1 MPELSI
7 RSLSSKILMVLLAFT
22 ASLTAVYIV
31 LSSRVE
37 VIDNTLINTL
47 NVSKSSVSVLKINKE
62 IVELQRDISVFSSSG
77 SPAIYEKVQA
87 NQKLINTRLL
97 EIKSKAQSEVE
108 KQLIDSL
115 LEIVSRYGSNLSVL
129 MQRYQ
134 ERKYLLQIQ
143 LPEVFKEAE
152 VYLRLFLNNSDSS
165 QDKITIYQLLDLWLT
180 LYRDANLYLTQKD
193 YKKKKAV
200 LDGLEKIENKL
211 LFSNKVSGDITS
223 NLQAQV
229 HKFRDAFNKS
239 IQANRNYLT
248 LVNVVMAGDA
258 VEFSN
263 LVDKLRTDSLSR
275 LDYIRNTAEEK
286 VLDFERIIKISM
298 AVGLLFLVFFVLF
311 FHFHI
316 IRSIK
321 RLTENF
327 QHCIE
332 GNLSD
337 EIKGLERKDE
347 IGTLANAA
355 NQFKLLSE
363 ALIEAKQVAEHTSKI
378 KSDFLANMSHE
389 IRTPMN
395 GILGMV
401 RQLRQTDLNKEQIN
415 MLELVDS
422 SGKSL
427 LVILND
433 ILDLSKIEAG
443 KIELESQPFALN
455 KLLYELEHTGKTLN
469 KSSSAKLI
477 IENNIPI
484 KLNVLA
490 GDVVRLKQVLLNL
503 LSNAIKFTEQG
514 TVKLLVE
521 VQEENVDKAQLKFSV
536 IDTGIGIPQDRIEML
551 FEAFSQADT
560 SITRRFG
567 GTGLGLTISNK
578 LLDLMNS
585 RLEVES
591 RLGEGS
597 TFSFTVTFPISELV
611 NEDIDSQFQEIKLTI
626 NRDIEILLVEDNKIN
641 QIVTKSMLK
650 DMGLENIIIA
660 ENGLEAVE
668 FCKAEKFGLILMDMQ
683 MPEMDGPTAAQHIRK
698 YRDYR
703 DIPIIA
709 LTANV
714 LEQDKKRCLEVGMS
728 AFISKPIDHHEFVQV
743 VYKALKQPDS
753 KASSSQI
760 NLA

>member
-1 MPELSI
+1 MPIFSI
-7 RSLSSKILMVLLAFT
+7 RSLSSKILLVLLAFA
-22 ASLTAVYIV
+22 ASLTAVYLF
-31 LSSRVE
+31 LSSHVE
-37 VIDNTLINTL
+37 VVDNTLTSTL
-47 NVSKSSVSVLKINKE
+47 NVSKNSVSVLKINKE

-77 SPAIYEKVQA
+77 SSAIYEKVVSNHAKITIKLTEIQA
-87 NQKLINTRLL
+87 KVP
-97 EIKSKAQSEVE
+97 SEEE
-108 KQLIDSL
+108 KRLIDFL
-115 LEIVSRYGSNLSVL
+115 LEIVNRYGSNLSVL

-134 ERKYLLQIQ
+134 ERKHLLETQ
-143 LPEVFKEAE
+143 LPEVFTKAEA
-152 VYLRLFLNNSDSS
+152 YLRPQLAGDDIS
-165 QDKITIYQLLDLWLT
+165 QKKITIYQILDLWMT

-200 LDGLEKIENKL
+200 FDGLAEIDRRLLIGKELSDENVAK
-211 LFSNKVSGDITS
+211 
-223 NLQAQV
+223 LQALS
-229 HKFRDAFNKS
+229 HRFRDVFNGS

-263 LVDKLRTDSLSR
+263 LVDKLRADSLTR
-275 LDYIRNTAEEK
+275 LDNIRNAAEAKILEF
-286 VLDFERIIKISM
+286 DRMIKSAM
-298 AVGLLFLVFFVLF
+298 VVGILFLVFFVLF

-321 RLTENF
+321 RLTKNF

-332 GNLSD
+332 GDLSD
-337 EIKGLERKDE
+337 EIKDLDRKDE

-363 ALIEAKQVAEHTSKI
+363 ALIEAKRVAEHTSKI

-401 RQLRQTDLNKEQIN
+401 RQLRNTGLNKNQMD

-443 KIELESQPFALN
+443 KIELESQPFEIE
-455 KLLYELEHTGKTLN
+455 KLLYELEQTGKTLN
-469 KSSSAKLI
+469 KSSSAELTI
-477 IENNIPI
+477 MNTVPAN
-484 KLNVLA
+484 LRVFD
-490 GDVVRLKQVLLNL
+490 GDVIRLKQVLLNL

-514 TVKLLVE
+514 TVKLR
-521 VQEENVDKAQLKFSV
+521 VDLQKQDASNATLKFSV
-536 IDTGIGIPQDRIEML
+536 SDTGIGIPQDRIEKL

-578 LLDLMNS
+578 LLDLMDS
-585 RLEVES
+585 KLEVES
-591 RLGEGS
+591 RVGEGS
-597 TFSFTVTFPISELV
+597 TFSFTITLPVSKGVDKKEAPKYQKLSRNVTE
-611 NEDIDSQFQEIKLTI
+611 N
-626 NRDIEILLVEDNKIN
+626 IEVLLVEDNKVN

-650 DMGLENIIIA
+650 DLGLVNITLA
-660 ENGLEAVE
+660 ENGLEAVQLCE
-668 FCKAEKFGLILMDMQ
+668 EQDFALILMDMQ
-683 MPEMDGPTAAQHIRK
+683 MPKMDGPTAAQHIRK
-698 YRDYR
+698 LRNYP

-714 LEQDKKRCLEVGMS
+714 LEQDKKRCFEVGMN
-728 AFISKPIDHHEFVQV
+728 AFISKPIDYQAFVEAISRAIEKPGV
-743 VYKALKQPDS
+743 THSP
-753 KASSSQI
+753 SQSGS
-760 NLA
+760 A

>member
-1 MPELSI
+1 MPIFSI
-7 RSLSSKILMVLLAFT
+7 RSLSSKILLVLLAFA
-22 ASLTAVYIV
+22 ASLTAVHLF

-37 VIDNTLINTL
+37 VVDNTLTSTL
-47 NVSKSSVSVLKINKE
+47 NVSKNSVSVLKINKE

-77 SPAIYEKVQA
+77 SPAIYEKVMSNHAQITIKLTEIQA
-87 NQKLINTRLL
+87 KV
-97 EIKSKAQSEVE
+97 QSEEE
-108 KQLIDSL
+108 KRLIDFL
-115 LEIVSRYGSNLSVL
+115 LEIVNRYGSNLSVL

-134 ERKYLLQIQ
+134 ERKHLLETQ
-143 LPEVFKEAE
+143 LPEVFTEAE
-152 VYLRLFLNNSDSS
+152 TYLRPQLADDDIS
-165 QDKITIYQLLDLWLT
+165 QKKITIYQILDLWMT

-193 YKKKKAV
+193 YKKKKSV
-200 LDGLEKIENKL
+200 FDGLAEIERRL
-211 LFSNKVSGDITS
+211 LISQELGDENVTK
-223 NLQAQV
+223 LQALA
-229 HKFRDAFNKS
+229 HRFRDVFNSS
-239 IQANRNYLT
+239 IQANRNYLA

-263 LVDKLRTDSLSR
+263 LVDKLRADSLTK
-275 LDYIRNTAEEK
+275 LDNIRNTAEAKILEF
-286 VLDFERIIKISM
+286 DRIVKSAM
-298 AVGLLFLVFFVLF
+298 AVGILFLVFFVLF

-321 RLTENF
+321 RLTKNF

-332 GNLSD
+332 GDLSD
-337 EIKGLERKDE
+337 EIKDLDRKDE

-363 ALIEAKQVAEHTSKI
+363 ALIEAKRVAEHTSKI

-401 RQLRQTDLNKEQIN
+401 RQLRNTGLNKNQMD

-443 KIELESQPFALN
+443 KIELESQPFEIE
-455 KLLYELEHTGKTLN
+455 KLLYELEQTGKTLN
-469 KSSSAKLI
+469 KSSSAELTI
-477 IENNIPI
+477 MNTVPAN
-484 KLNVLA
+484 LRVFD
-490 GDVVRLKQVLLNL
+490 GDVIRLKQVLLNL

-514 TVKLLVE
+514 TVKLR
-521 VQEENVDKAQLKFSV
+521 VDLQKQGASNATLKFSV
-536 IDTGIGIPQDRIEML
+536 SDTGIGIPRDRIEKL

-578 LLDLMNS
+578 LLDLMDS
-585 RLEVES
+585 KLEVES
-591 RLGEGS
+591 RVGEGS
-597 TFSFTVTFPISELV
+597 TFSFTITLPVSKGVDKKEAPKCQKLSRAVTE
-611 NEDIDSQFQEIKLTI
+611 N
-626 NRDIEILLVEDNKIN
+626 IEVLLVEDNKVN

-650 DMGLENIIIA
+650 DLGLVNITLA
-660 ENGLEAVE
+660 ENGLEAVQLCE
-668 FCKAEKFGLILMDMQ
+668 ERDFALILMDMQ
-683 MPEMDGPTAAQHIRK
+683 MPKMDGPTAAQHIRK
-698 YRDYR
+698 LRNYP

-714 LEQDKKRCLEVGMS
+714 LEQDKKRCFEVGMN
-728 AFISKPIDHHEFVQV
+728 AFISKPIDYQAFVEAISRAIEKPGV
-743 VYKALKQPDS
+743 THSP
-753 KASSSQI
+753 SQSGS
-760 NLA
+760 A